1 LLEELRGG
9 QPDAESRLLSLVYS
23 ELKRLARSYL
33 RRERPD
39 HTLGVTDLVHE
50 VYLRLAGTDQDWK
63 NRAHFFAVAAQAMR
77 RVLVDHARV
86 HRAKKRGSGKTNL
99 SLDDALLLTPEKCE
113 YLLEVDEALEK
124 LRTVDIRQARVVELR
139 FFGDLSVEE
148 AAE

>member
-1 LLEELRGG
+1 MHRLSLVVRKRENEERTMDHRLRVSVAELGYNLSPRMDPARGEVTILLEELRGG

-86 HRAKKRGSGKTNL
+86 HRAKK
-99 SLDDALLLTPEKCE
+99 
-113 YLLEVDEALEK
+113 
-124 LRTVDIRQARVVELR
+124 
-139 FFGDLSVEE
+139 
-148 AAE
+148 